1 VRTSQSQHVTSW
13 APTYSSVVIDQAW
26 VIVRQEICDC
36 EKRTVVQ
43 IRVIS
48 AWLTDYS
55 NINVRV
61 TCHFIRVL
69 IGLRNWGYLSM
80 YGIEK

>member
-1 VRTSQSQHVTSW
+1 MRTSQSQHVTSW

-55 NINVRV
+55 NI
-61 TCHFIRVL
+61 
-69 IGLRNWGYLSM
+69 
-80 YGIEK
+80 EKMQSVYTKSILFAFPWL